1 MRSTRAGVVSGIPT
15 DMMTVVGVGCD
26 VHYVAQVAQGIEVFG
41 EKYLERVFTSAE
53 RADCVGGNVAERLA
67 GRFAV
72 KEAVFK
78 AMRIPRDVAIPW
90 PTIEV
95 RTAPDRAPYVLLH
108 GTAAQRAADLGI
120 TRFEVSISHETG
132 VALGFAVAVADSRLQ
147 VSA

>member
-15 DMMTVVGVGCD
+15 DATTVVGVGCD

-41 EKYLERVFTSAE
+41 EKYLERVFTFAE

-95 RTAPDRAPYVLLH
+95 RTAPDGAPYVMLH
-108 GTAAQRAADLGI
+108 GTAAERAADLGI
-120 TRFEVSISHETG
+120 MRFEVSISHETG
-132 VALGFAVAVADSRLQ
+132 VALGFAVALADSRLQ